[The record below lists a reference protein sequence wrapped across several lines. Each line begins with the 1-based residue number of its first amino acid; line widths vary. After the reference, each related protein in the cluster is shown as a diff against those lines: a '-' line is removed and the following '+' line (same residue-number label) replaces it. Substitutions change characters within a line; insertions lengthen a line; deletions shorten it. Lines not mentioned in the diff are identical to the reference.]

1 MMELWETF
9 MKYNGRHSD
18 EIYSAR
24 LDLAAN

>member
-1 MMELWETF
+1 MMEMSQTF

-18 EIYSAR
+18 EIFTAR

>member
-1 MMELWETF
+1 MDLWQTF